1 MYQASSYRVFCLS
14 VLAIFFPATAPA
26 QQSTSQLGNVLNAP
40 VRPGNSGFDGVIE
53 TSNLDVN
60 LQQQNGNPI
69 EGAVTVTL
77 LNLAGQ
83 IYRQTTT
90 KEAHLRFND
99 IAPTEYKIQVMSP
112 VYARALKEVV
122 APANASTQ
130 VTIVLQPAEGV
141 DVGMALSLSA
151 LKPKAQKEVA
161 KAMDALRAN
170 KPEAA
175 RGYLAALSREVPNHP
190 EVSYL
195 QGVYASELKDWDKA
209 KVEWLHTTQ
218 LNPGHVRAL
227 LSLAEVSI
235 QEKNSKEAIK
245 YAKRAVETDS
255 GSWRA
260 HALLAEGYTLQATP
274 SETIQEA
281 ERAIELARGQDTGL
295 EPLLAQALAQLGDK
309 KRATEVLKPYVE
321 RHPNDSSAKKELEM
335 LSAPAGSG
343 ASGARPITAEEVIAA
358 ATSEAVLAT
367 MGRSTWMPAD
377 IDASVP
383 TVDTGASCP
392 LDEVVRKAGER
403 MEEFVHDVNRFT
415 ATELVKHES
424 INGRG
429 FAAAPESAKYDYLVS
444 VDAAQP
450 GRLSFDEDRQN
461 KAATAGY
468 PESTMTDGLP
478 GLVLMFHPYYAKN
491 YAMTC
496 EGLSRGN
503 GQLTWQV
510 RFEQRK
516 DRPNVLRGYRV
527 GVEGQSYPVALKG
540 RAWIGVET
548 SQIVRMETDLVAPLP
563 QIRLALDHI
572 AVEYAP
578 VHFRQ
583 GAVDMWL
590 PQSAEVFYEWRGRRV
605 HRTHT
610 FSHYM
615 LFSVDDQQKISVPK
629 GTEAPAPDNEKPN

>member
-1 MYQASSYRVFCLS
+1 
-14 VLAIFFPATAPA
+14 
-26 QQSTSQLGNVLNAP
+26 
-40 VRPGNSGFDGVIE
+40 
-53 TSNLDVN
+53 
-60 LQQQNGNPI
+60 
-69 EGAVTVTL
+69 
-77 LNLAGQ
+77 LNLTGQ
-83 IYRQTTT
+83 VYRQTTT
-90 KEAHLRFND
+90 NEAHLKFND

-122 APANASTQ
+122 APANASTR
-130 VTIVLQPAEGV
+130 VTIVLQAAEGV

-151 LKPKAQKEVA
+151 LKPKVQKEVA
-161 KAMDALRAN
+161 KAMDALSAN
-170 KPEAA
+170 EPEVA

-209 KVEWLHTTQ
+209 KTEWLHTIR

-235 QEKNSKEAIK
+235 QEKNSKEAIQ

-295 EPLLAQALAQLGDK
+295 EPLLAQALAQHGDK

-321 RHPNDSSAKKELEM
+321 KHPNDSSAKKLLEM
-335 LSAPAGSG
+335 LSAPEGSG
-343 ASGARPITAEEVIAA
+343 PSVARPMTADEVIAA

-383 TVDTGASCP
+383 PVDTGAACP
-392 LDEVVRKAGER
+392 LDEVVQKVAER

-429 FAAAPESAKYDYLVS
+429 FASAPESAKYDYLVS

-450 GRLSFDEDRQN
+450 GRLSFDEDRLN

-496 EGLSRGN
+496 EGLSRWN

-516 DRPNVLRGYRV
+516 DRPNVLRSYRV

-548 SQIVRMETDLVAPLP
+548 NQIVRMETDLVAPLP

-572 AVEYAP
+572 TVEYAP

-610 FSHYM
+610 FSHYL
-615 LFSVDDQQKISVPK
+615 LFSVDDQQKISAPK
-629 GTEAPAPDNEKPN
+629 GAEAPAPDNEKPN

>member
-1 MYQASSYRVFCLS
+1 MNQAFSCQVFCLS
-14 VLAIFFPATAPA
+14 ALAIFFPATTPA

-40 VRPGNSGFDGVIE
+40 VRPGNSGFDAVIE
-53 TSNLDVN
+53 TSNLDVD
-60 LQQQNGNPI
+60 LQQQNGAPI
-69 EGAVTVTL
+69 QGTVIVTL
-77 LNLAGQ
+77 LNLAGKA
-83 IYRQTTT
+83 YRQTTT

-170 KPEAA
+170 KPESA
-175 RGYLAALSREVPNHP
+175 RGYLAALNREVPNHP

-209 KVEWLHTTQ
+209 KAEWLHTIEV
-218 LNPGHVRAL
+218 NHEHVRAL

-235 QEKNSKEAIK
+235 QEKNSQDAIK
-245 YAKRAVETDS
+245 YAKRAVEADS

-274 SETIQEA
+274 AETIQEA
-281 ERAIELARGQDTGL
+281 ERAIELARGQNTGL
-295 EPLLAQALAQLGDK
+295 EPLLAQALAQQGDK

-321 RHPNDSSAKKELEM
+321 KHPNDSSAKKELEM
-335 LSAPAGSG
+335 LTAPLGSG
-343 ASGARPITAEEVIAA
+343 ASGARPMTAEEVIAS
-358 ATSEAVLAT
+358 ATREAVLAT

-383 TVDTGASCP
+383 PVDTGASCP
-392 LDEVVRKAGER
+392 LDEVLQKVGER

-429 FAAAPESAKYDYLVS
+429 VAAAPESAKYDYLVS

-461 KAATAGY
+461 KTATTGY
-468 PESTMTDGLP
+468 SESTMTDGLP
-478 GLVLMFHPYYAKN
+478 GLALMFHPYYAKN

-496 EGLSRGN
+496 EGLSRWN
-503 GQLTWQV
+503 GRLTWQV

-516 DRPNVLRGYRV
+516 DRANVLRSYRV
-527 GVEGQSYPVALKG
+527 GLEGQSYPVALKG

-548 SQIVRMETDLVAPLP
+548 NQIVRMETDLVAPLP

-615 LFSVDDQQKISVPK
+615 LFSVDDRQQISEPK
-629 GTEAPAPDNEKPN
+629 GVEAPAPDNEKPN